1 MFEAALSILRRAHT
15 NFSGVQVLNAYLLLL
30 LVGTIYIYVVQYLLV
45 LNSTFVIFSTWA
57 VVMIFGVRK
66 DIL

>member
-15 NFSGVQVLNAYLLLL
+15 NFSGVQVLNAYLLFL
-30 LVGTIYIYVVQYLLV
+30 LVGTIYICCTVFT
-45 LNSTFVIFSTWA
+45 STFVIFSTWA
-57 VVMIFGVRK
+57 VVVIFGVGK